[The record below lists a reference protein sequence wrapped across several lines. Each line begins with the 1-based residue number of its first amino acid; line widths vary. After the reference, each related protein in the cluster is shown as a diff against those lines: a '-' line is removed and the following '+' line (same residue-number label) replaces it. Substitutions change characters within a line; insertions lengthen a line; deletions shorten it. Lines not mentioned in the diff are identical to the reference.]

1 VSTVPLD
8 DVSDTA
14 RWVAY
19 FRALESERGD
29 ALFHDHLAR
38 RLAGERGREI
48 AEGLPKGPL
57 SWSIS
62 IRTKVFDELILDAIR
77 TRKIRRVVN
86 LAAGLDARP
95 YRLALPSDLR
105 WVETDLPGLIQWKE
119 QVLASERPACHVERV
134 PLDLADPRQRAVLLS
149 RLGVD
154 GSPTLVV
161 TEGLLVYLDEATVAS
176 LADDLRASFPSALWL
191 VENVTPAV
199 LARMKRNW
207 DKTLRSADAAMKFA
221 PRDGLGFFLARG
233 WMPVT
238 EKSLVDEAERLGR
251 EMRIVAMIRRLSRW
265 LPMLGAAY
273 ARRQAKFRDAVT
285 YALLQ
290 PLRSSL
296 QPASSADLG

>member
-1 VSTVPLD
+1 MSTVPVD
-8 DVSDTA
+8 DVTDTA

-19 FRALESERGD
+19 FRALESERTD

-38 RLAGERGREI
+38 RLAGERGQKI

-57 SWSIS
+57 SWSIA
-62 IRTKVFDELILDAIR
+62 IRTKVFDELILESIR
-77 TRKIRRVVN
+77 TQKIRCVVN

-95 YRLALPSDLR
+95 YRLELPPDLR
-105 WVETDLPGLIQWKE
+105 WVETDLPGLLRWKE

-134 PLDLADPRQRAVLLS
+134 PLDLANAQERGALLG

-176 LADDLRASFPSALWL
+176 LADDLRASFPTALWL
-191 VENVTPAV
+191 LENVTPAV

-207 DKTLRSADAAMKFA
+207 DKTLRPADAAMKFA
-221 PRDGLGFFLARG
+221 PRDGLGFFSARG
-233 WMPVT
+233 WTKVA
-238 EKSLVDEAERLGR
+238 EKSLLDEAERLGR
-251 EMRIVAMIRRLSRW
+251 EMRIVATIRALSRW
-265 LPMLGAAY
+265 LPILGTAY

-290 PLRSSL
+290 PIRSAPR
-296 QPASSADLG
+296 PASSEDLG